1 MLGHNQYFFNDS
13 IKKYITI
20 MGTLFSGFCVD
31 RSANGVTRYQKVPI
45 SFEEKEFFI
54 AKLNSPE
61 SLNPTDT
68 SDPNRKAR
76 VATIVPAMSLQ
87 MTGMSYNSD
96 KKTNIA
102 NRDLKLGS
110 KANGTPSYMQL
121 NPVPYRFDFN
131 LSIYTRNLSDQF
143 ALVEQ
148 ITPFFQPSFTCVITE
163 LLNQEIT
170 VNRDVL
176 INLDGIS
183 FSNELT
189 GDVKE
194 KRYLQVDFTFSLD
207 GYLYPPQGATE
218 VIETVFIDFYAN
230 KTKLGDESI
239 NTLEGVDWHGSV
251 GSTSTDEIRTNKTE
265 IGQKSRV

>member
-87 MTGMSYNSD
+87 MTGMSYNAD
-96 KKTNIA
+96 KKTSIA

-110 KANGTPSYMQL
+110 SATGEPSYMQL

-143 ALVEQ
+143 ALIEQ

-163 LLNQEIT
+163 LLNEEIT

-183 FSNELT
+183 FSNEVT

-194 KRYLQVDFTFSLD
+194 KRYLQVDFAFSLD
-207 GYLYPPQGATE
+207 GYLYPPQGAAS

-230 KTKLGDESI
+230 KTKLGTEDI
-239 NTLEGVDWHGSV
+239 NSLEGVDWHTNLGSE
-251 GSTSTDEIRTNKTE
+251 TADKIQTTNTA
-265 IGQKSRV
+265 IGGTGRS

>member
-13 IKKYITI
+13 IKKYITV
-20 MGTLFSGFCVD
+20 MGVLFSGFVVD
-31 RSANGVTRYQKVPI
+31 RSANGQTRYQKVPI

-87 MTGMSYNSD
+87 MTGMSYNAD
-96 KKTNIA
+96 KKTSIA
-102 NRDLKLGS
+102 NREIKIGS
-110 KANGTPSYMQL
+110 SKTGEPSYMQM

-143 ALVEQ
+143 ALIEQ

-163 LLNQEIT
+163 LLNEEISI
-170 VNRDVL
+170 NRDVL

-183 FSNELT
+183 FANDFM

-194 KRYLQVDFTFSLD
+194 KRYLQVDFAFSLD
-207 GYLYPPQGATE
+207 GYLYPPQDAAT

-230 KTKLGDESI
+230 KTKLGVDSVDS
-239 NTLEGVDWHGSV
+239 LEGVDWHGSM
-251 GSTSTDEIRTNKTE
+251 GSSGKDRIHTTETE
-265 IGQKSRV
+265 IGEKSRV

>member
-20 MGTLFSGFCVD
+20 MGTLFSGFVVD

-87 MTGMSYNSD
+87 MTGMSYNAD
-96 KKTNIA
+96 KKTSIA
-102 NRDLKLGS
+102 NRELKLGDSS
-110 KANGTPSYMQL
+110 KPSYFQM

-143 ALVEQ
+143 ALIEQ
-148 ITPFFQPSFTCVITE
+148 ITPFFQPSFNCVITE
-163 LLNQEIT
+163 LLNEEIT
-170 VNRDVL
+170 INRDVL

-183 FSNELT
+183 FSNEFT

-194 KRYLQVDFTFSLD
+194 KRYLQVDFEFSLD
-207 GYLYPPQGATE
+207 GYLYPPQGAAN

-230 KTKLGDESI
+230 KTKLGADDVNS
-239 NTLEGVDWHGSV
+239 LEGVDWHGTV
-251 GSTSTDEIRTNKTE
+251 GSTTADEIHTNKTN
-265 IGQKSRV
+265 IGEKSRV